1 MTQRERRD
9 KALAYKIDGELM
21 AEVLEARA
29 KAHAYNQVDPR
40 DTEKLSEL
48 LFRLSVIFRHCLR
61 TVPPRDKLTD
71 FFAQI
76 VFAALNS

>member
-1 MTQRERRD
+1 
-9 KALAYKIDGELM
+9 M

-48 LFRLSVIFRHCLR
+48 ITDLLGGAGKTALCVSRFTLITAATFLSAIIFLQTI
-61 TVPPRDKLTD
+61 TV
-71 FFAQI
+71 
-76 VFAALNS
+76 